1 MWSHKSLALL
11 STLLMVLF
19 FAACDDGKK
28 SDADIDSPVTDDLL
42 SDGSDISGADGSDLE
57 VTDDMIT
64 DDQSDPTD
72 QTDQSDQMVTDDIAT
87 DGDELLADGD
97 EPLVDGDELLT
108 DDDVIVAPDNIVYVD
123 LNATGAGDGT
133 SWADAYTDLST
144 AIEEAEAGEEI
155 WVAAGTYLP
164 TQCPTSVQDA
174 CYLTPR
180 ERNFTL
186 YAGVDIYGG
195 FAGVEKARDQRDW
208 TLNETILSG
217 DLNGDDEWDDTN
229 KVWLNRE
236 ENTYHVIQLLLDHK
250 FNTPAALDG
259 FTIMRGY
266 ANGDDL
272 EGVEEKGGGLDAID
286 NADSAEPVIRNCV
299 FRDNFAITSGGAVSF
314 MNIAPVIENCAFLDN
329 SAVHGGALSLINSV
343 ATVTGSRFDGNAA
356 TESGG
361 AVMSGNASTL
371 ELTDCTFTGNTAV
384 LRGGAIVSPGSDLT
398 AEATTFDQ
406 NAVSDAEGN
415 SGGAIYFNGSVLT
428 LIGSTF
434 SGNTAVSEAAA
445 ISTYGATAVTIT
457 DSIFEQNSDGGT
469 TEGGAI
475 FVHETGP
482 LTMTGTRFSQNTGTS
497 LSAREGSTVEI
508 VDGEFSDNAAVNAA
522 AIRIEGGSVFIVT
535 ATRFLDNHADLP
547 GDGFAG
553 LGGAV
558 QLSNMDGTA
567 GSSATIVNSV
577 FSGNSAALWGGALIF
592 LGYSDAEL
600 INCTFNGNADGGD
613 DAIVFVQSDPVFVNT
628 VVWDEMSAVVGAV
641 GPYNFAPSNPS
652 FSYSNVM
659 GSGGSAA
666 WAPAVGVDGGNN
678 IDEDPDFVATGD
690 DPLALQSTSPCINA
704 GNNAAVPAGVT
715 TDLLGND
722 RIQDVTVDMGA
733 YEF

>member
-1 MWSHKSLALL
+1 MWSHKSLAVL
-11 STLLMVLF
+11 STLLMVIF

-28 SDADIDSPVTDDLL
+28 ADADIDTPVTDTAADGDLL
-42 SDGSDISGADGSDLE
+42 TDDI
-57 VTDDMIT
+57 VTDDILAEG
-64 DDQSDPTD
+64 DPEPVEED
-72 QTDQSDQMVTDDIAT
+72 EVVTDDIAADGDELLT
-87 DGDELLADGD
+87 DGDELLADD
-97 EPLVDGDELLT
+97 DELLV

-155 WVAAGTYLP
+155 WVAAGTYIP
-164 TQCPTSVQDA
+164 TQCPTSVQEA
-174 CYLTPR
+174 CHLTPR

-186 YAGVDIYGG
+186 YAGVDLYGG
-195 FAGVEKARDQRDW
+195 FAGTELQREERDW
-208 TLNETILSG
+208 VLNETILSA
-217 DLNGDDEWDDTN
+217 DLNGDDAWDDTN
-229 KVWLNRE
+229 KVWLNRA
-236 ENTYHVIQLLLDHK
+236 ENTYHVVELILDHK
-250 FNTPAALDG
+250 FDATAALDG
-259 FTIMRGY
+259 FIIEHGY
-266 ANGDDL
+266 ADDAG
-272 EGVEEKGGGLDAID
+272 GVDEKGGGVSAGNNEDA
-286 NADSAEPVIRNCV
+286 AEPVIRNCT
-299 FRDNFAITSGGAVSF
+299 FRDNFAAGVGGAASF
-314 MNIAPVIENCAFLDN
+314 MNMTILLENCSFLN
-329 SAVHGGALSLINSV
+329 NVSKQGGALSLIDSV
-343 ATVTGSRFDGNAA
+343 ATVTGSRFDENAA

-371 ELTDCTFTGNTAV
+371 EITDCTFTGNTAV

-398 AEATTFDQ
+398 VEATTFDQ

-428 LIGSTF
+428 LIGTTF

-445 ISTYGATAVTIT
+445 LSTYGATAVTIT
-457 DSIFEQNSDGGT
+457 DSVFEQNSDGGT
-469 TEGGAI
+469 AEGGGV
-475 FVHETGP
+475 FVHETGA

-508 VDGEFSDNAAVNAA
+508 VDSEFSDNAAVNAP
-522 AIRIEGGSVFIVT
+522 AIRIEGGSLFTVT

-558 QLSNMDGTA
+558 QLSNMEGAA

-628 VVWDEMSAVVGAV
+628 IVRDEISAIVGAV
-641 GPYNFAPSNPS
+641 GPYNFEASNPS

-666 WAPAVGVDGGNN
+666 WAPTVGVDGGNN

-690 DPLALQSTSPCINA
+690 DPLALQSSSPCINA
-704 GNNAAVPAGVT
+704 GSNAAVPAGVT